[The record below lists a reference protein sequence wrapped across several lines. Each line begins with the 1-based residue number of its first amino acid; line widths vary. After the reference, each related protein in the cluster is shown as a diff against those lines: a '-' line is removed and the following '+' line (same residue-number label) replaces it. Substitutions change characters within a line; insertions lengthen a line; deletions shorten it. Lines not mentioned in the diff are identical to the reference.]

1 LNLQAAPFN
10 AGYRSSNRIVLV
22 EISTGNL
29 FSLRVLKTLR
39 KAEYAE
45 LTILFFI
52 QGAAMSVWFVPLGNV
67 LDAHGLHAIKPFAFA
82 TGALAAFVSPL
93 IFGAM
98 ADRHVPPA
106 RLLRWLAL
114 ATAVMLSLASTAIKL
129 HGNRWLVLGLI
140 QLLSLASAPMTS
152 ISSTIVFARLAD
164 SKEFAPMRVMMT
176 FGWMAGC
183 VLASVLNADTSSLAG
198 YASAAIWLVLAVFT
212 FFLPALEVPPS
223 AEHLTWHERLGLDA
237 LTLLKNR
244 DHRVVFITTTLLSI
258 PLAAFYP
265 YAPSNLRDLGL
276 AHASAWMSTAQISEV
291 IAIFSMGWL
300 LLKWRLKWI
309 FACGLGFGVLRF
321 VLSAVNGKTWLLA
334 GVAMHG
340 ASFALVFVTAQIY
353 LDQRVDAAWRARAQ
367 ALLTLMNG
375 GVGNLI
381 GYLGTGWWFAAC
393 ARPTGARWPLF
404 WAGLAATAAM
414 VLVYFLTAYRG
425 RGARRTGL

>member
-1 LNLQAAPFN
+1 LAVRF
-10 AGYRSSNRIVLV
+10 VLV
-22 EISTGNL
+22 EIFPGNL

-45 LTILFFI
+45 LAVLFFI

-93 IFGAM
+93 MFGAM

-114 ATAVMLSLASTAIKL
+114 ATAAMLSLVSTAIKY
-129 HGNRWLVLGLI
+129 HGSAWLVLALI
-140 QLLSLASAPMTS
+140 QLLALASAPLMS

-198 YASAAIWLVLAVFT
+198 YAGATIWVLLAAFT
-212 FFLPALEVPPS
+212 FFLPTLEVPKS
-223 AEHLTWHERLGLDA
+223 AENLTWHERLGLDA

-244 DHRVVFITTTLLSI
+244 DHRVVFITTTLLCI
-258 PLAAFYP
+258 PLAGFYP
-265 YAPSNLRDLGL
+265 YAPANLRDLGF

-300 LLKWRLKWI
+300 LLNWRLKWI

-321 VLSAVNGKTWLLA
+321 VLSAVNGKAGLVA

-340 ASFALVFVTAQIY
+340 ASFALVYVTAQIY

-393 ARPTGARWPLF
+393 AHPTGTSWPLF

-425 RGARRTGL
+425 RGAQKTGL

>member
-1 LNLQAAPFN
+1 
-10 AGYRSSNRIVLV
+10 LV
-22 EISTGNL
+22 ETFRGNL

-45 LTILFFI
+45 LAVLFFI
-52 QGAAMSVWFVPLGNV
+52 QGAAMSVWFVPLGSV

-82 TGALAAFVSPL
+82 TSALAAFVSPL
-93 IFGAM
+93 MFGAM

-106 RLLRWLAL
+106 RVLRWLAL
-114 ATAVMLSLASTAIKL
+114 ATAVMMSLVSTAIKF
-129 HGNRWLVLGLI
+129 HCSGWLVLVLI
-140 QLLSLASAPMTS
+140 QVLSLASAPMSS
-152 ISSTIVFARLAD
+152 ISSAIVFARLAD

-198 YASAAIWLVLAVFT
+198 YASATIWVLLAAFT
-212 FFLPALEVPPS
+212 FFLPALEVPQS
-223 AEHLTWHERLGLDA
+223 AENLAWHERLGLDA

-244 DHRVVFITTTLLSI
+244 DHRVVFFTTTLLCI

-265 YAPSNLRDLGL
+265 YAPANLRDLGL
-276 AHASAWMSTAQISEV
+276 AHTSAWMSIAQISEV
-291 IAIFSMGWL
+291 VAIFSMGWL
-300 LLKWRLKWI
+300 LLHWRLKWI

-321 VLSAVNGKTWLLA
+321 VSSAVNDKTWLLA

-353 LDQRVDAAWRARAQ
+353 LDQRVDTAWRARAQ
-367 ALLTLMNG
+367 ALLTLMNSG
-375 GVGNLI
+375 AGNLI

-393 ARPTGARWPLF
+393 VRPTGAQWSLF
-404 WAGLAATAAM
+404 WGGMAATALV
-414 VLVYFLTAYRG
+414 VLIYFLTAYRG
-425 RGARRTGL
+425 KGPQRAGH

>member
-1 LNLQAAPFN
+1 M
-10 AGYRSSNRIVLV
+10 
-22 EISTGNL
+22 
-29 FSLRVLKTLR
+29 LKTLR
-39 KAEYAE
+39 KAEYTE
-45 LTILFFI
+45 LAILFFI
-52 QGAAMSVWFVPLGNV
+52 QGAAMSVWMVPLGNV

-93 IFGAM
+93 MFGAM

-106 RLLRWLAL
+106 RVLRWLAL
-114 ATAVMLSLASTAIKL
+114 ATAVTISLASTAIKF
-129 HGNRWLVLGLI
+129 HCNGWLVLALI
-140 QLLSLASAPMTS
+140 QLLALASSTMLS
-152 ISSTIVFARLAD
+152 ITSTIVFARLAD

-176 FGWMAGC
+176 IGWMAGC

-198 YASAAIWLVLAVFT
+198 YASATIWVVLAGFT
-212 FFLPALEVPPS
+212 FFLPALELPKSVQN
-223 AEHLTWHERLGLDA
+223 LTWHERLGLDA

-265 YAPSNLRDLGL
+265 YAPANLRDLGF
-276 AHASAWMSTAQISEV
+276 AHPSAWMSLAQISEV

-300 LLKWRLKWI
+300 LLNWRLKWI

-340 ASFALVFVTAQIY
+340 ASFALVYVTAQIY

-381 GYLGTGWWFAAC
+381 GYLGSGWWLAAC
-393 ARPTGARWPLF
+393 ARPSGTQWPLF
-404 WAGLAATAAM
+404 WGGTAAVAFG

-425 RGARRTGL
+425 KGAQHDGL